1 MYICE
6 NQNGFVLYSSINH
19 SRISVLTY
27 SAKYQII
34 VYRPGGECNSTI
46 YCSNINCSVKYIGL
60 EALRKVGTII
70 YNPEYGWGK
79 SSRSTDLGRPVDRR
93 PNFCVDLLYSHR
105 SSPVCDV
112 NQDRAFHN
120 H

>member
-19 SRISVLTY
+19 RIISVFTY
-27 SAKYQII
+27 SAKYQNR

-46 YCSNINCSVKYIGL
+46 YCSNINCSVKDKGL

-70 YNPEYGWGK
+70 RTEI
-79 SSRSTDLGRPVDRR
+79 RVRLGSVI
-93 PNFCVDLLYSHR
+93 
-105 SSPVCDV
+105 
-112 NQDRAFHN
+112 
-120 H
+120 

>member
-19 SRISVLTY
+19 SRISVFTY
-27 SAKYQII
+27 TAKYQIM
-34 VYRPGGECNSTI
+34 VYCLGGECNSTI
-46 YCSNINCSVKYIGL
+46 YCSNINCSVKDIGL

-70 YNPEYGWGK
+70 RTE
-79 SSRSTDLGRPVDRR
+79 STVGANHPGLPTSTSVDRR

-105 SSPVCDV
+105 LSPVYVV

>member
-19 SRISVLTY
+19 SRISVFTY

-46 YCSNINCSVKYIGL
+46 YCSNINCSVKDIGL

-70 YNPEYGWGK
+70 RTEIRVRLGQIIPVYRP
-79 SSRSTDLGRPVDRR
+79 RSTGRPA
-93 PNFCVDLLYSHR
+93 PQLLCGF
-105 SSPVCDV
+105 VI
-112 NQDRAFHN
+112 
-120 H
+120 

>member
-19 SRISVLTY
+19 RRISVFTY
-27 SAKYQII
+27 SAKYQIR

-46 YCSNINCSVKYIGL
+46 YCSKINCSVKDNRL

-70 YNPEYGWGK
+70 RTEIRVRLGQIIQ
-79 SSRSTDLGRPVDRR
+79 STGAPTFVWICYIVTGR
-93 PNFCVDLLYSHR
+93 HR
-105 SSPVCDV
+105 FVL
-112 NQDRAFHN
+112 
-120 H
+120 

>member
-19 SRISVLTY
+19 SMISVFTY

-46 YCSNINCSVKYIGL
+46 YCSNINCSVKD
-60 EALRKVGTII
+60 KVGTII
-70 YNPEYGWGK
+70 RTEIRVRLGQIIPVYRP
-79 SSRSTDLGRPVDRR
+79 RSTGQPAPQL
-93 PNFCVDLLYSHR
+93 FCGF
-105 SSPVCDV
+105 
-112 NQDRAFHN
+112 AM
-120 H
+120 

>member
-6 NQNGFVLYSSINH
+6 NQNRFVLYSSINH
-19 SRISVLTY
+19 SRISVFTY

-46 YCSNINCSVKYIGL
+46 YCSNTNCSVKDIGL

-70 YNPEYGWGK
+70 RTEIRVRLGQFILVYRP
-79 SSRSTDLGRPVDRR
+79 RSTGRPV
-93 PNFCVDLLYSHR
+93 PQLLCGF
-105 SSPVCDV
+105 VI
-112 NQDRAFHN
+112 
-120 H
+120 

>member
-19 SRISVLTY
+19 SRISVFTY

-34 VYRPGGECNSTI
+34 VYCPGGECNSTI
-46 YCSNINCSVKYIGL
+46 YCSNINCSVKDIGL

-70 YNPEYGWGK
+70 RTEIRVRLGQLIPVYRP
-79 SSRSTDLGRPVDRR
+79 RSTGRPAPR
-93 PNFCVDLLYSHR
+93 LLCGF
-105 SSPVCDV
+105 VI
-112 NQDRAFHN
+112 
-120 H
+120 

>member
-6 NQNGFVLYSSINH
+6 NQNGFVLYSSVNH
-19 SRISVLTY
+19 RRISVFTY

-46 YCSNINCSVKYIGL
+46 YCSNINCRVKDNGL

-70 YNPEYGWGK
+70 RTENGWGR
-79 SSRSTDLGRPVDRR
+79 SSRSTRSTGAPTFVWI
-93 PNFCVDLLYSHR
+93 CLYSHR
-105 SSPVCDV
+105 LSPVCVV

>member
-19 SRISVLTY
+19 SRISVFTY

-46 YCSNINCSVKYIGL
+46 YCSNINCSVKDIGL
-60 EALRKVGTII
+60 EALRKVETII
-70 YNPEYGWGK
+70 
-79 SSRSTDLGRPVDRR
+79 RPGLPTSVDRR

-105 SSPVCDV
+105 FVL
-112 NQDRAFHN
+112 
-120 H
+120 

>member
-6 NQNGFVLYSSINH
+6 NQNGFVLYSNINH
-19 SRISVLTY
+19 SRISVFTY

-46 YCSNINCSVKYIGL
+46 YCSNINCSVKDIGL

-70 YNPEYGWGK
+70 RTEIRVRFGAIHPGLPT
-79 SSRSTDLGRPVDRR
+79 SVDRR
-93 PNFCVDLLYSHR
+93 PNILCGF
-105 SSPVCDV
+105 
-112 NQDRAFHN
+112 AI
-120 H
+120 

>member
-6 NQNGFVLYSSINH
+6 NQNRFVLYSSINH
-19 SRISVLTY
+19 SRISVFTY
-27 SAKYQII
+27 SARYQII

-46 YCSNINCSVKYIGL
+46 YCSNINCSVKDIGL
-60 EALRKVGTII
+60 EALRNRAQNTVGVNHPGLPT
-70 YNPEYGWGK
+70 
-79 SSRSTDLGRPVDRR
+79 SVDRR
-93 PNFCVDLLYSHR
+93 PNFCVELFYSHR
-105 SSPVCDV
+105 LSPVCVV

>member
-19 SRISVLTY
+19 SRISVFTY

-34 VYRPGGECNSTI
+34 VYRPDGKCNSTI
-46 YCSNINCSVKYIGL
+46 YCSNINCSVKDIGL

-70 YNPEYGWGK
+70 RTEIRVWLGQIIPVYRP
-79 SSRSTDLGRPVDRR
+79 RSTGAPTFVWI
-93 PNFCVDLLYSHR
+93 CYIVTGCHR
-105 SSPVCDV
+105 FVL
-112 NQDRAFHN
+112 
-120 H
+120 